1 VTLEVEEGEKELR
14 LDKRRHSSGNR
25 VIMVQLL
32 EVGQEPR
39 EEILP

>member
-1 VTLEVEEGEKELR
+1 VTLEVEEGERELS
-14 LDKRRHSSGNR
+14 LDKRRHGSGNR